1 MMKRR
6 NYLICSIIAMLSIVS
21 YACETEYAICEGCEI
36 TGDNLG
42 NEQTQTCKNGAQ
54 RCAQNLKSN
63 ESCKGGEWE
72 DGEKCTYCFNE
83 NTSNKGVKEVGC
95 SKCTPNSYNSNRTEV
110 CYKGA
115 FKKFELKGISD
126 GVSDFSVA
134 LNPKSAGKDALWELA
149 FNESVTE
156 SGSFEYCNCH
166 NASVTG
172 SKGFNGNALKVVNEK
187 SCCEDDDYYIKRT
200 GYKYYSIE
208 KCVKVGL
215 KDIPAGFMAYKYTE
229 ELNDS
234 LIGQKQELPY
244 GFCYKDNIFLA
255 INDNV
260 VEGKSVFHR
269 YQCGSGSKCNSD
281 YEGLC
286 ILDGV
291 SIDGKAS
298 FMCDTDLS
306 SMKDTAFV
314 IKSGVDIIATCPIGT
329 ELKIKDENGSWSPC
343 KDLKFKLNQARC
355 VPLDIKVG
363 TSSAAAK

>member
-1 MMKRR
+1 MKRR
-6 NYLICSIIAMLSIVS
+6 NYLICSIIAMFSIVS

-36 TGDNLG
+36 TGDNSG

-95 SKCTPNSYNSNRTEV
+95 SKCTPNSYDESGTEV
-110 CYKGA
+110 CYKGD

-149 FNESVTE
+149 FKISNDGLGTWSYYNCYDRVALEDIQKNE
-156 SGSFEYCNCH
+156 NI
-166 NASVTG
+166 NAS
-172 SKGFNGNALKVVNEK
+172 SRIQ

-208 KCVKVGL
+208 KCVKVEAEGVSA
-215 KDIPAGFMAYKYTE
+215 DFMAYEYTG

-234 LIGQKQELPY
+234 LIGQKQKLPY
-244 GFCYKDNIFLA
+244 GFCHEENLFLA
-255 INDNV
+255 VNDNDA
-260 VEGKSVFHR
+260 KSVYHR
-269 YQCGSGSKCNSD
+269 YECESGSKCSD
-281 YEGLC
+281 NFNGLC
-286 ILDGV
+286 IINGV
-291 SIDGKAS
+291 PIDGNKA
-298 FMCDTDLS
+298 FECEIDLNS
-306 SMKDTAFV
+306 TKKTPFV
-314 IKSGVDIIATCPIGT
+314 IKSGDDIIATCPTKIV
-329 ELKIKDENGSWSPC
+329 LKIKDDNGTWSNVDC
-343 KDLKFKLNQARC
+343 DGRKFTLDKVRC
-355 VPLDIKVG
+355 API
-363 TSSAAAK
+363 